1 MLRSIG
7 FNQAKKISEN
17 HIKGSRKYIH
27 QQPEPIGAQFCKVG
41 ASAFFSKFF
50 AQGFSSIC
58 AVFTALAVFS
68 LAACTPNGSTGTNS
82 SADSSR
88 GSGDKPVVYT
98 SFFPVYD
105 LTKRV
110 VGDKMD
116 VRSIISG
123 AEEAHDF
130 ELKPNDMGEI
140 SKAQLIIYNGA
151 GMETFI
157 DDLKSAAKDDNKFI
171 DLSQGLTLLKSK
183 GAGEGASDDASESG
197 SDDQHG
203 DSDAG
208 TAPHKHT
215 EGDDHQ
221 HDNHSAVN
229 PHTWLSVKNAQKQVS
244 TIAEAVSALDPDN
257 AQFYQ
262 ENSEQT
268 QAELKKLDKKF
279 EESLA
284 KIPAQ
289 KRYFVV
295 SHAAFNYLAHDYGL
309 RQVAVTGISPSEEPT
324 AAQLATISDFVR
336 KHEISTIFFE
346 GKATP
351 KVAQTL
357 ARETGVE
364 TSSIYT
370 LESVS
375 DEERDLGYITLMER
389 NLDALVKAFNA

>member
-7 FNQAKKISEN
+7 VIQTEKIAEN
-17 HIKGSRKYIH
+17 NMKVGRKYAHRQSKFIDV
-27 QQPEPIGAQFCKVG
+27 QFCKAG
-41 ASAFFSKFF
+41 SSAFATKVFS
-50 AQGFSSIC
+50 AVC
-58 AVFTALAVFS
+58 AMFVALSVFS
-68 LAACTPNGSTGTNS
+68 LAACSSNDRGGTHS
-82 SADSSR
+82 AADSFSER
-88 GSGDKPVVYT
+88 GNKPVVYT

-140 SKAQLIIYNGA
+140 SQAQLIIYNGA

-171 DLSQGLTLLKSK
+171 DLSQGLTLLESK
-183 GAGEGASDDASESG
+183 GAGEGASDDSAEGAADDAAGDHAEG
-197 SDDQHG
+197 SDDHSDDGRHG
-203 DSDAG
+203 
-208 TAPHKHT
+208 
-215 EGDDHQ
+215 GDH
-221 HDNHSAVN
+221 HGAHSAVN

-244 TIAEAVSALDPDN
+244 TIAEAVSSLDPEN
-257 AQFYQ
+257 AEFYQ
-262 ENSEQT
+262 ENSEKT

-284 KIPAQ
+284 KIPAE

-389 NLDALVKAFNA
+389 NLEALVKAFNV

>member
-1 MLRSIG
+1 M
-7 FNQAKKISEN
+7 
-17 HIKGSRKYIH
+17 
-27 QQPEPIGAQFCKVG
+27 
-41 ASAFFSKFF
+41 
-50 AQGFSSIC
+50 
-58 AVFTALAVFS
+58 
-68 LAACTPNGSTGTNS
+68 
-82 SADSSR
+82 
-88 GSGDKPVVYT
+88 
-98 SFFPVYD
+98 
-105 LTKRV
+105 
-110 VGDKMD
+110 
-116 VRSIISG
+116 
-123 AEEAHDF
+123 
-130 ELKPNDMGEI
+130 
-140 SKAQLIIYNGA
+140 
-151 GMETFI
+151 
-157 DDLKSAAKDDNKFI
+157 
-171 DLSQGLTLLKSK
+171 
-183 GAGEGASDDASESG
+183 
-197 SDDQHG
+197 
-203 DSDAG
+203 
-208 TAPHKHT
+208 
-215 EGDDHQ
+215 
-221 HDNHSAVN
+221 
-229 PHTWLSVKNAQKQVS
+229 S

-262 ENSEQT
+262 ENSEKT

>member
-1 MLRSIG
+1 MLRSIDVI
-7 FNQAKKISEN
+7 QTEKIAEN
-17 HIKGSRKYIH
+17 NMKVSRKYAHRQSKFID
-27 QQPEPIGAQFCKVG
+27 AQFCKAG
-41 ASAFFSKFF
+41 ASAFATKVLS
-50 AQGFSSIC
+50 AVC
-58 AVFTALAVFS
+58 AMFVALSVFS
-68 LAACTPNGSTGTNS
+68 LAACSSNDRGGTHS
-82 SADSSR
+82 AADSFSER
-88 GSGDKPVVYT
+88 GNKPVVYT

-140 SKAQLIIYNGA
+140 SQAQLIIYNGA

-171 DLSQGLTLLKSK
+171 DLSQGLTLLESK
-183 GAGEGASDDASESG
+183 GAGEGASDDSAEGAADDATDDHAEG
-197 SDDQHG
+197 SDDHSDDGCHGGDHHG
-203 DSDAG
+203 D
-208 TAPHKHT
+208 
-215 EGDDHQ
+215 
-221 HDNHSAVN
+221 HSAVN
-229 PHTWLSVKNAQKQVS
+229 PHTWLSVRNAQKQVS
-244 TIAEAVSALDPDN
+244 TIAEAVSALDPEN
-257 AQFYQ
+257 AEFYQ
-262 ENSEQT
+262 ENSEKT

-279 EESLA
+279 EESLE
-284 KIPAQ
+284 KIPAE

-389 NLDALVKAFNA
+389 NLEALVKAFNV

>member
-7 FNQAKKISEN
+7 VIQTEKIAEN
-17 HIKGSRKYIH
+17 NMKVGRKYAHRQSKFIDV
-27 QQPEPIGAQFCKVG
+27 QFCKAG
-41 ASAFFSKFF
+41 ASSF
-50 AQGFSSIC
+50 ATKVLSAVC
-58 AVFTALAVFS
+58 AMFVALSVFS
-68 LAACTPNGSTGTNS
+68 LAACSSNDRGGTHS
-82 SADSSR
+82 AADSFSER
-88 GSGDKPVVYT
+88 GNKPVVYT

-140 SKAQLIIYNGA
+140 SQAQLIIYNGA

-171 DLSQGLTLLKSK
+171 DLSQGLTLLESK
-183 GAGEGASDDASESG
+183 GAGEGASDDSAEG
-197 SDDQHG
+197 AADDATDDHAEG
-203 DSDAG
+203 
-208 TAPHKHT
+208 
-215 EGDDHQ
+215 GDDHSDDGR
-221 HDNHSAVN
+221 HGGDHHGAHSAVN

-244 TIAEAVSALDPDN
+244 TIAEVVSSLDPEN
-257 AQFYQ
+257 AEFYQ
-262 ENSEQT
+262 ENSEKT

-284 KIPAQ
+284 KIPAE

-389 NLDALVKAFNA
+389 NLEALVKAFNV